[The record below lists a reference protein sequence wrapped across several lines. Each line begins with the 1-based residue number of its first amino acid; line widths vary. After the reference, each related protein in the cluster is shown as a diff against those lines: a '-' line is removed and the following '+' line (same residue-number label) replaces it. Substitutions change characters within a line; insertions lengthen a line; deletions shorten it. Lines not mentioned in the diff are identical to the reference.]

1 MQRRF
6 RLRRS
11 ADIELLRR
19 KGQRWHHPL
28 VLLVTIANGEQVS
41 RFGFSA
47 SRRVGKATKRNRSK
61 RLLREA
67 LRRRVETIRPGWDCL
82 FIARQATADADFVEV
97 EMAVSQLLC
106 RADIIMDAQE
116 QEESGCV

>member
-11 ADIELLRR
+11 TDFESLRR
-19 KGQRWHHPL
+19 DGRQWHHPL
-28 VLLVTIANGEQVS
+28 AILVINPNRRPES

-47 SRRVGKATKRNRSK
+47 SRHIGKATVRNRVK

-67 LRRRVETIRPGWDCL
+67 VRKKIDAVQPGWDCL
-82 FIARQATADADFVEV
+82 FIARRAAVEADYREI
-97 EMAVSQLLC
+97 ESAVTQLLC
-106 RADIIMDAQE
+106 RANVFINE
-116 QEESGCV
+116 QE